1 LLGCVL
7 KRFYRYIH
15 HTFTLEETRSL
26 SLPDKHSTLAKRP
39 VKDIYA
45 VSRLVREA
53 RGVLEGSFP
62 LLWVEGEIS
71 NLAMPGSGHIYFTL
85 KDEAAQVRCA
95 MFKGRNRQ
103 LRFIPENGM
112 QVLLRVRVTL
122 YEGRG
127 EFQLVVEHM
136 EEAGSGALQRAYEAL
151 KHRLGEAGLF
161 DAAHKKPLPI
171 MPKTIGVVSS
181 PDGAAVH
188 DILTVLKRR
197 FPAVNVIIY
206 PVAVQGTD
214 SATQIAQAIALADQ
228 RQECDLLIVGRGG
241 GSLEDLWSFNEE
253 KVAQA
258 IFACQLPI
266 ISAVGHEVDFTI
278 ADFVADVR
286 AATPSAAAELA
297 VPDAQQWL
305 QKLQGHCRRLTLIMT
320 HYLHNEQRH
329 LQHLQRSLP
338 QPKVVVHQQMQR
350 LDRLEKQLHQSWQ
363 QGIKQHYQTL
373 NYWSV
378 RLKHPQATIA
388 TQRYRLNLLQ
398 HRLRRIIGQ
407 QQDKLTKHQR
417 DLHQRLQ
424 LRSPLPVL
432 KQQQLQFG
440 QLQTRLHH
448 AMTQAMRVK
457 QAYFQ
462 QQIRT
467 LSAVSPLNTLERGY
481 SITTDMTGEV
491 LRCASSVKLGQS
503 VQVQLQQGQLICKI
517 EDTNHE

>member
-1 LLGCVL
+1 MSSSG
-7 KRFYRYIH
+7 
-15 HTFTLEETRSL
+15 S
-26 SLPDKHSTLAKRP
+26 HSILAKRP
-39 VKDIYA
+39 VKDVYA
-45 VSRLVREA
+45 VSRLVRESRA
-53 RGVLEGSFP
+53 VLEGSFP

-71 NLAMPGSGHIYFTL
+71 NLAMPASGHIYFTL

-161 DAAHKKPLPI
+161 DDAHKKSLPSI
-171 MPKTIGVVSS
+171 PKTIGVISS

-188 DILTVLKRR
+188 DILTVLRRR
-197 FPAVNVIIY
+197 FPDTNVIVY
-206 PVAVQGTD
+206 PVAVQGND
-214 SATQIAQAIALADQ
+214 SVNQLAAAIAIADK
-228 RQECDLLIVGRGG
+228 RQECDVLIIGRGG

-258 IFACQLPI
+258 IFACELPV

-278 ADFVADVR
+278 ADFVADIR
-286 AATPSAAAELA
+286 APTPSAAAELA

-305 QKLQGHCRRLTLIMT
+305 QKLQGHCRRLTLLMT
-320 HYLHNEQRH
+320 HYLDNEQRH
-329 LQHLQRSLP
+329 LQHLQRGLP
-338 QPKVVVHQQMQR
+338 QPKVAIQQHMQR
-350 LDRLEKQLHQSWQ
+350 LDRLDKQMHQAWQ
-363 QGIKQHYQTL
+363 QSIKQHYQTL
-373 NYWSV
+373 DYWSV
-378 RLKHPQATIA
+378 RLKHPQANIEA
-388 TQRYRLNLLQ
+388 QRYKLNNL
-398 HRLRRIIGQ
+398 HTRLRQVLVQNR
-407 QQDKLTKHQR
+407 DKMASHYQGLS
-417 DLHQRLQ
+417 QRLQ
-424 LRSPLPVL
+424 LKSPLPLL
-432 KQQQLQFG
+432 KQQQLQFE

-448 AMTQAMRVK
+448 VMAQSMQVK

-481 SITTDMTGEV
+481 SITTDHQTGSVVRHAE
-491 LRCASSVKLGQS
+491 SVKVGQS
-503 VQVQLQQGQLICKI
+503 VQVQLQQGQLVCKV
-517 EDTNHE
+517 EEKNDE

>member
-1 LLGCVL
+1 
-7 KRFYRYIH
+7 
-15 HTFTLEETRSL
+15 
-26 SLPDKHSTLAKRP
+26 
-39 VKDIYA
+39 
-45 VSRLVREA
+45 
-53 RGVLEGSFP
+53 LEGGFP

-71 NLAMPGSGHIYFTL
+71 NLAMPASGHIYFTL

-151 KHRLGEAGLF
+151 KHRLGEAGMF
-161 DAAHKKPLPI
+161 DDLHKKPLPKI
-171 MPKTIGVVSS
+171 PKTIGVVSS

-188 DILTVLKRR
+188 DILTVLERR
-197 FPAVNVIIY
+197 FPDVNVIIY
-206 PVAVQGTD
+206 PVAVQGGD
-214 SATQIAQAIALADQ
+214 SANQIANAIVTADQ
-228 RQECDLLIVGRGG
+228 RQECDVLVVGRGG

-297 VPDAQQWL
+297 VPDMQQWL
-305 QKLQGHCRRLTLIMT
+305 QKLQGQCRRLTLLMT
-320 HYLHNEQRH
+320 HYLQNEQRH
-329 LQHLQRSLP
+329 LKHVARRLP
-338 QPKVVVHQQMQR
+338 EPKTALMQKMQC
-350 LDRLEKQLHQSWQ
+350 LDRLEKQLHQAFQ
-363 QGIKQHYQTL
+363 QQFQQRQQRIDF
-373 NYWSV
+373 WSV
-378 RLKHPQATIA
+378 RLKHPQAAIEA
-388 TQRYRLNLLQ
+388 QQYKLASLRNRLVQVMTTRQSLLSKYYQ
-398 HRLRRIIGQ
+398 ALE
-407 QQDKLTKHQR
+407 
-417 DLHQRLQ
+417 QRLK
-424 LRSPLPVL
+424 LNSPLPKL
-432 KQQQLQFG
+432 NQQQHVLA
-440 QLQTRLHH
+440 QLQTRL
-448 AMTQAMRVK
+448 QLAMRGGITAK
-457 QAYFQ
+457 QAHLK

-481 SITTDMTGEV
+481 SITTDLKSGNVLSDSEV
-491 LRCASSVKLGQS
+491 VVVGQRVNVK
-503 VQVQLQQGQLICKI
+503 LQQGQLVCQVK
-517 EDTNHE
+517 ETHQND

>member
-1 LLGCVL
+1 MSSSG
-7 KRFYRYIH
+7 
-15 HTFTLEETRSL
+15 S
-26 SLPDKHSTLAKRP
+26 HSILAKRP
-39 VKDIYA
+39 VKDVYA
-45 VSRLVREA
+45 VSRLVRESRA
-53 RGVLEGSFP
+53 VLEGSFP

-71 NLAMPGSGHIYFTL
+71 NLAMPASGHIYFTL

-161 DAAHKKPLPI
+161 DDAHKKSLPSI
-171 MPKTIGVVSS
+171 PKTIGVISS

-188 DILTVLKRR
+188 DILTVLRRR
-197 FPAVNVIIY
+197 FPDTNVIVY
-206 PVAVQGTD
+206 PVAVQGND
-214 SATQIAQAIALADQ
+214 SANQLAAAIAIADK
-228 RQECDLLIVGRGG
+228 RQECDVLIIGRGG

-258 IFACQLPI
+258 IFACELPV

-278 ADFVADVR
+278 ADFVADIR
-286 AATPSAAAELA
+286 APTPSAAAELA

-305 QKLQGHCRRLTLIMT
+305 QKLQGHCRRLTLLMT
-320 HYLHNEQRH
+320 HYLDNEQRH
-329 LQHLQRSLP
+329 LQHLQRGLP
-338 QPKVVVHQQMQR
+338 QPKVAIQQHMQR
-350 LDRLEKQLHQSWQ
+350 LDRLDKQMHQAWQ
-363 QGIKQHYQTL
+363 QSIKQHYQTL
-373 NYWSV
+373 DYWSV
-378 RLKHPQATIA
+378 RLKHPQANIEA
-388 TQRYRLNLLQ
+388 QRYKLNNL
-398 HRLRRIIGQ
+398 HTRLRQVLVQNR
-407 QQDKLTKHQR
+407 DKMASHYQGLS
-417 DLHQRLQ
+417 QRLQ
-424 LRSPLPVL
+424 LKSPLPLL
-432 KQQQLQFG
+432 KQQQLQFE
-440 QLQTRLHH
+440 QLQTCLHH
-448 AMTQAMRVK
+448 VMAQSMQVK

-481 SITTDMTGEV
+481 SITTDHQTGSVVRHAE
-491 LRCASSVKLGQS
+491 SVKVGQS
-503 VQVQLQQGQLICKI
+503 VQVQLQQGQLVCKV
-517 EDTNHE
+517 EEKNDE

>member
-1 LLGCVL
+1 
-7 KRFYRYIH
+7 
-15 HTFTLEETRSL
+15 L
-26 SLPDKHSTLAKRP
+26 SLPENNRSTLAKRP
-39 VKDIYA
+39 VKDVYA

-53 RGVLEGSFP
+53 RATLEGHFP

-103 LRFIPENGM
+103 LRFTPENGM

-161 DAAHKKPLPI
+161 DAADKKPLPTL
-171 MPKTIGVVSS
+171 PQSIGVVSS

-197 FPAVNVIIY
+197 FPDVNVIVY
-206 PVAVQGTD
+206 PVAVQGSD
-214 SATQIAQAIALADQ
+214 SANQIANAIATADQ
-228 RQECDLLIVGRGG
+228 RDECDVLIVGRGG

-258 IFACQLPI
+258 IFKCGLPV

-305 QKLQGHCRRLTLIMT
+305 QKLQGQCRRLTLLMT
-320 HYLHNEQRH
+320 HYLQNEQRH
-329 LQHLQRSLP
+329 LTHLARRLP
-338 QPKVVVHQQMQR
+338 EPKTALLQQMQR
-350 LDRLEKQLHQSWQ
+350 LDRLEKQLHQALQ
-363 QGIKQHYQTL
+363 QNLMQRQQKL
-373 NYWSV
+373 DYWAV
-378 RLKHPQATIA
+378 RLKHPQATIEA
-388 TQRYRLNLLQ
+388 Q
-398 HRLRRIIGQ
+398 HYKLTHLRSRLRYVMTTRRDEVARQ
-407 QQDKLTKHQR
+407 YQDLS
-417 DLHQRLQ
+417 QRLQ
-424 LRSPLPVL
+424 LKSPLPML
-432 KQQQLQFG
+432 HQQQHRFE
-440 QLQTRLHH
+440 QLQTRLHLV
-448 AMTQAMRVK
+448 MRQGLATK
-457 QAYFQ
+457 QTYFK

-481 SITTDMTGEV
+481 SITTDHKTGGV
-491 LRCASSVKLGQS
+491 LSQSASVTVGQQVNVK
-503 VQVQLQQGQLICKI
+503 LQQGELVCQVQETKH
-517 EDTNHE
+517 D